1 MTKIILVLAIALQ
14 LGGCA
19 AAAFVAGAG
28 AGAAIYRAYD
38 PDRHHHDE
46 RDYWDTK

>member
-19 AAAFVAGAG
+19 AAAFVAGA
-28 AGAAIYRAYD
+28 AIVGAADRAYD
-38 PDRHHHDE
+38 RHFDRD
-46 RDYWDTK
+46 